1 MTTSFIRESKRLHEG
16 VLNALEEAD
25 RLVQGVSEG
34 ELEGLSLSKIQKAM
48 SKWIDSFI
56 ENKIVFAQDE
66 MVRLGLALLSKQRDN
81 TIMIIGIN
89 FVLERLFVL
98 AHE

>member
-1 MTTSFIRESKRLHEG
+1 
-16 VLNALEEAD
+16 
-25 RLVQGVSEG
+25 
-34 ELEGLSLSKIQKAM
+34 M